1 MAEHD
6 RNLAV
11 LYRIAQDNPELA
23 KMLDERQQDQDQYR
37 DYQTAR
43 RLGAEGLTLETAPD
57 LRERQEAALGYL
69 QAINDAADDIAKAT
83 APQMS
88 PIIEAVFKLYGED
101 IGGRSGVN
109 KSKVT
114 ELGDIVDDSIAERSA
129 AQDNIYGDDLAKF
142 PALQGEV
149 REILGMQQSD
159 PLALANVV
167 YDGLQNTST
176 AKERAAILS
185 YVADESGYAANDLQ
199 EILITNTQLDPTK
212 QAVLGRVF
220 DEVGTD
226 VQQNLQNL
234 DRANRRVQAAT
245 SELLSQYGG
254 MTGAQRAFLE
264 KIQKAV
270 LGEDDAALRQA
281 VGLERVEG
289 LPETEASKKMREI
302 VDDMIK
308 LPEGVDYWQSDV
320 QHVADIL
327 ASPAFMEAAEKLG
340 YSGPPREV
348 LRRVTQ
354 NYEGDVGEQRRQD
367 DLLDSYRILNQ
378 GQPAGSVGRWVKA
391 LVTRI
396 MNHDDYSK
404 LKSRIEGTSVEQA
417 RTEDR
422 QTLPQTPEA
431 VQEAVQQGVDQV
443 EQEVQ
448 TGVEAPPEP
457 AETRREE
464 AAPRPPDLPS
474 EGTVSAMQRM
484 ADAQG
489 QPLPIGQSGLFV
501 QPGQEGKLFQPGE
514 GQEGELVEYTPPT
527 PEAAAPGA
535 EAEGETADRE
545 FTPGQQAE
553 LGRAFAE
560 GGGLLPTSRGR
571 AGGLARMGQAAE
583 EMPEAGE
590 PRTGTDGV
598 FNYTLDPDGT
608 VRFTR
613 RGREIRVTA
622 DQPGPYYAILE
633 KAFGEAIPERAQGAV
648 DRARARLEGRVRPA
662 APAGDGKRAGQT
674 EEFAGFPYQA
684 DVTPGEAERGRRD
697 PQQITGETD
706 IFAAVGSGGQDAP
719 PSPGQEAAPVSPTPS
734 ESSPASPEAPAPAAS
749 SVDYRNMSVD
759 QLKET
764 LFDALRK
771 GEAPPFQS
779 EASAAREAGTYGE
792 GLYSPGSSGYVASDL
807 EKKLRQAERLA
818 QQDFETF
825 QEAAASGREN
835 VRARVEEEPRLTT
848 RQTVETMDDDELLA
862 LANNF
867 EDPRGEAARS
877 EANRRDQAAI
887 NLFQQGLVSYEEAQ
901 GRMLRPRDFSAAD
914 ATERG
919 PTDNLMQTMET
930 ADAETLRKYIESENE
945 EFSLAAKRE
954 ALRRDENVINTERQG
969 LLRPERDPET
979 LGTRSTQDRL
989 VLPDDPQNRRA
1000 SAVRVNPLEIQGE
1013 APPAPEGEPSAP
1025 PTPTGARNAA
1035 IMQAQ
1040 GEESGS
1046 DISLENALALGQSEQ
1061 PVEEP
1066 PGESVREPEFSQQSE
1081 QPRES
1086 AGGTPARARTAPSRR
1101 ESEEEGTS
1109 KKPEQIIRRG
1119 GGTLREGQQDYR
1131 GRPPGGPARPENMP
1145 GGTDFTDP
1153 EKSKPAP
1160 ARPQPT
1166 TLQEGQQSSR
1176 LPTSAG
1182 AAAVPGLGQAGVGG
1196 VAQASRASEAQK
1208 KIKAVMES
1216 AQQRA
1221 LAGNSVPGQF

>member
-23 KMLDERQQDQDQYR
+23 KMLDERKQDQDQYR

-88 PIIEAVFKLYGED
+88 PIIEAVFKLYGD
-101 IGGRSGVN
+101 DVAGRSGVN
-109 KSKVT
+109 RSKVT

-199 EILITNTQLDPTK
+199 EILITNTRNDPTK

-245 SELLSQYGG
+245 NELLSQYGG

-264 KIQKAV
+264 KIQSAV

-302 VDDMIK
+302 VNDMIK
-308 LPEGVDYWQSDV
+308 LPEGVDYWKSDV

-354 NYEGDVGEQRRQD
+354 NYEGEVGEQRRQD

-378 GQPAGSVGRWVKA
+378 GQPAGTVGRWVKA

-404 LKSRIEGTSVEQA
+404 LKSRMEGTSVEQA

-457 AETRREE
+457 AEARREE
-464 AAPRPPDLPS
+464 TAPRSPDLPS

-484 ADAQG
+484 ADSQG

-571 AGGLARMGQAAE
+571 AGGLARMEQAAE

-608 VRFTR
+608 VRFMR

-648 DRARARLEGRVRPA
+648 DRARDRLGIRRDA
-662 APAGDGKRAGQT
+662 GAGAGDDGDGDG
-674 EEFAGFPYQA
+674 EEKKNDG
-684 DVTPGEAERGRRD
+684 TPG
-697 PQQITGETD
+697 QITNETD
-706 IFAAVGSGGQDAP
+706 LFGAVGSP
-719 PSPGQEAAPVSPTPS
+719 EQEEAEFAALGEDDIADP
-734 ESSPASPEAPAPAAS
+734 
-749 SVDYRNMSVD
+749 MSVED
-759 QLKET
+759 
-764 LFDALRK
+764 RM
-771 GEAPPFQS
+771 
-779 EASAAREAGTYGE
+779 
-792 GLYSPGSSGYVASDL
+792 
-807 EKKLRQAERLA
+807 RL
-818 QQDFETF
+818 
-825 QEAAASGREN
+825 G
-835 VRARVEEEPRLTT
+835 
-848 RQTVETMDDDELLA
+848 
-862 LANNF
+862 
-867 EDPRGEAARS
+867 
-877 EANRRDQAAI
+877 
-887 NLFQQGLVSYEEAQ
+887 
-901 GRMLRPRDFSAAD
+901 
-914 ATERG
+914 
-919 PTDNLMQTMET
+919 
-930 ADAETLRKYIESENE
+930 E
-945 EFSLAAKRE
+945 EFDQ
-954 ALRRDENVINTERQG
+954 RRTQRTSNFDE
-969 LLRPERDPET
+969 
-979 LGTRSTQDRL
+979 S
-989 VLPDDPQNRRA
+989 A
-1000 SAVRVNPLEIQGE
+1000 S
-1013 APPAPEGEPSAP
+1013 
-1025 PTPTGARNAA
+1025 PTPTGARNQA
-1035 IMQAQ
+1035 IMQARGGG
-1040 GEESGS
+1040 GES
-1046 DISLENALALGQSEQ
+1046 DISLEDALAVS
-1061 PVEEP
+1061 EEP
-1066 PGESVREPEFSQQSE
+1066 SEEPEGSPEPPPSE
-1081 QPRES
+1081 RPTQGSERSEGAAQEAQAKPK
-1086 AGGTPARARTAPSRR
+1086 
-1101 ESEEEGTS
+1101 EEEREEAR
-1109 KKPEQIIRRG
+1109 PPQQQIRRG
-1119 GGTLREGQQDYR
+1119 GGTLREGIQL
-1131 GRPPGGPARPENMP
+1131 GANPGGP
-1145 GGTDFTDP
+1145 
-1153 EKSKPAP
+1153 
-1160 ARPQPT
+1160 
-1166 TLQEGQQSSR
+1166 EGQQTPQEARRDVRGRTRQAVRDRAERREFLNQSENQPGGENYEEAAAGIMPATSR
-1176 LPTSAG
+1176 VPVSAG
-1182 AAAVPGLGQAGVGG
+1182 AASVPGLGQAGVGG
-1196 VAQASRASEAQK
+1196 VAQANRASEAQK

-1216 AQQRA
+1216 AEQRA
-1221 LAGNSVPGQF
+1221 FAGNSVPGRL